1 MDLATVPALRE
12 VWVEAIEAVH
22 PAVFVVDLTNVTFLD
37 STALGAIIRVYKRQ
51 REHGGEVLVVSA
63 SPSVMKVFRI
73 THLDWLLDLSVP
85 ERAFRPRPPAEPR
98 RGVNDAGVG
107 FAPRGRGQVGG
118 SSTVGGRGVEVAS
131 DADGRSVGGR
141 LGTPPPAPRGAAP
154 GPAFGPGL
162 RCVGFVADSMMP
174 PVHGATTSAVPG
186 RQQLTLV

>member
-12 VWVEAIEAVH
+12 VWVETIEAVH

-85 ERAFRPRPPAEPR
+85 DAPSGRDR
-98 RGVNDAGVG
+98 R
-107 FAPRGRGQVGG
+107 R
-118 SSTVGGRGVEVAS
+118 
-131 DADGRSVGGR
+131 
-141 LGTPPPAPRGAAP
+141 
-154 GPAFGPGL
+154 
-162 RCVGFVADSMMP
+162 
-174 PVHGATTSAVPG
+174 TTSGCGRRRRRVRSSRQRPG
-186 RQQLTLV
+186 RRILDRRR